1 LRNWLNVFTPAW
13 YTDLVAGA
21 RLLLILATLMRPGA
35 AQTAKSALLVLLGG
49 DTKVWQAA
57 CAERGWQFL
66 APQIDIAGKSAD
78 QRIKALAVEVEEA
91 VKRLPV
97 DPDRIY
103 LAAQGGSVAEMF
115 YMAARIPDL
124 WAAAVAGGGSPRA
137 AIDSNRIFAANT
149 ANLPVLWL
157 FADKQEEPL
166 GKKLQSAGFNLEW
179 RELTT
184 AKPAEIFEWLA
195 AHQRDPF
202 PIKADCETGSPLF
215 THCYWVEVTRF
226 DPAESNDVLDSTRVQ
241 PLGSSAVL
249 GIGPFGFNPIE
260 PGPGVLVASL
270 PEKYAGPLKLNDRIV
285 ELSGKELKNG
295 AELAQILYQTF
306 EEKPVVVM
314 VQRGKE
320 HLRLET
326 KIEIAPRAERVTA
339 RVRAQYLPDLK
350 EVEVVSRAITQMKVT
365 LPDSWLPAKINWN
378 GTEVA
383 NATASGCW
391 LLEEQKELLTG
402 KRCQ

>member
-1 LRNWLNVFTPAW
+1 
-13 YTDLVAGA
+13 
-21 RLLLILATLMRPGA
+21 
-35 AQTAKSALLVLLGG
+35 
-49 DTKVWQAA
+49 
-57 CAERGWQFL
+57 
-66 APQIDIAGKSAD
+66 
-78 QRIKALAVEVEEA
+78 
-91 VKRLPV
+91 
-97 DPDRIY
+97 
-103 LAAQGGSVAEMF
+103 
-115 YMAARIPDL
+115 
-124 WAAAVAGGGSPRA
+124 
-137 AIDSNRIFAANT
+137 
-149 ANLPVLWL
+149 
-157 FADKQEEPL
+157 
-166 GKKLQSAGFNLEW
+166 
-179 RELTT
+179 
-184 AKPAEIFEWLA
+184 
-195 AHQRDPF
+195 
-202 PIKADCETGSPLF
+202 
-215 THCYWVEVTRF
+215 
-226 DPAESNDVLDSTRVQ
+226 
-241 PLGSSAVL
+241 
-249 GIGPFGFNPIE
+249 
-260 PGPGVLVASL
+260 
-270 PEKYAGPLKLNDRIV
+270 V